1 MGILENT
8 GRMKRKYIAHFTEED
23 RIEDYQNRRAQTE
36 WEAEELIR
44 QHRYEEARELLD
56 MLAMPDE
63 IGTMDRMAGEGIRP
77 VLHNGKVTGWEL
89 DGDTVLETGMEDSK
103 AWGRLVD
110 AVQDILNAWEEES
123 QAEDMAGHIRKVLEE
138 IIDIRKKE
146 IRMKKYSKWAKDNE
160 KPYPETVSGK
170 AGIKENQ

>member
-1 MGILENT
+1 MRRDYLT
-8 GRMKRKYIAHFTEED
+8 HLTEED
-23 RIEDYQNRRAQTE
+23 RIADYQNRRAQAE
-36 WEAEELIR
+36 REAEELIR

-56 MLAMPDE
+56 MLSMPDKVE
-63 IGTMDRMAGEGIRP
+63 SMDRMAKEGIRP
-77 VLHNGKVTGWEL
+77 VLHNGKITGWEL
-89 DGDTVLETGMEDSK
+89 AGDIVLETGMSNSR

-110 AVQDILNAWEEES
+110 AVEDILKAWEEES

-160 KPYPETVSGK
+160 SPYPEKIPGSIG
-170 AGIKENQ
+170 AMENQ

>member
-1 MGILENT
+1 
-8 GRMKRKYIAHFTEED
+8 MKNRYESHFTEED
-23 RIEDYQNRRAQTE
+23 GTAEQLNRRAQAE

-44 QHRYEEARELLD
+44 QHRYEEARKLLD

-63 IGTMDRMAGEGIRP
+63 IGTMDRMAEEGIRP

-89 DGDTVLETGMEDSK
+89 AGDTVLDTGMKDSK

-138 IIDIRKKE
+138 VIDIRKKE

-170 AGIKENQ
+170 AGIKEKQ

>member
-1 MGILENT
+1 
-8 GRMKRKYIAHFTEED
+8 MKREYTARFTEED
-23 RIEDYQNRRAQTE
+23 RIADYQNRRAQAE

-44 QHRYEEARELLD
+44 HHRYEEARELLD

-63 IGTMDRMAGEGIRP
+63 IGAMERMEEDGIRP
-77 VLHNGKVTGWEL
+77 VLHNDKVTGWEL
-89 DGDTVLETGMEDSK
+89 AGDTVLETGMEDSK

-138 IIDIRKKE
+138 IIEIRKKE
-146 IRMKKYSKWAKDNE
+146 IRMKKYNKWAKDNE
-160 KPYPETVSGK
+160 RPYPETVPGSADIEK
-170 AGIKENQ
+170 N